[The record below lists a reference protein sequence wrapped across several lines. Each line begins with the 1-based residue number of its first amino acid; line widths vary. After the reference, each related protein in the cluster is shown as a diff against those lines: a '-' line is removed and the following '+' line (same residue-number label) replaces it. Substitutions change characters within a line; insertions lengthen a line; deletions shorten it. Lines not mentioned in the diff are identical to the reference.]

1 MTGWRPGRTAAL
13 LALVTVAGSLLASAG
28 PAQAIP
34 VPVTERVVIGLSS
47 QGREIVAYHRYT
59 AGLVGS
65 PPFLVIGQMHGD
77 EETGKLVAKALRTRV
92 LPVGMNLWII
102 PTINPDGDARNT
114 RYNARSVDLNRNF
127 PTSWIKQGKGTRYFS
142 GPRAASEP
150 ETKAVRN
157 FLLQIQPWRTVSIH
171 SPLNGVDSS
180 NGKDPALARNLAK
193 WSGYPTRSFTCATGC
208 HGTMTQFI
216 NAETPGAAVT
226 FEFGSST
233 STAQLHRVIAA
244 VVRVGT
250 R

>member
-1 MTGWRPGRTAAL
+1 MTGRRPRGAVVL
-13 LALVTVAGSLLASAG
+13 IALVAIAGSLLAASG

-34 VPVTERVVIGLSS
+34 LPVTERVVIGLSS

-65 PPFLVIGQMHGD
+65 HPFLVIGQIHGD
-77 EETGKLVAKALRTRV
+77 EETGKSVAKALRTRT
-92 LPVGMNLWII
+92 LPVGMDLWII
-102 PTINPDGDARNT
+102 PTVNPDGDARNT

-127 PTSWIKQGKGTRYFS
+127 PTSWVKQGKGTRYYS
-142 GPRAASEP
+142 GPSAASEP
-150 ETKAVRN
+150 ETRAVRD
-157 FLLQIQPWRTVSIH
+157 FLLRIKPWRTVSIH
-171 SPLNGVDSS
+171 NPLNGVDTS
-180 NGKDPALARNLAK
+180 NGKDPALARDLAK
-193 WSGYPTRSFTCATGC
+193 WSGYPTKSFTCTTGC

-233 STAQLHRVIAA
+233 TTAQLNRVIDAII
-244 VVRVGT
+244 RVGT